1 MNLPTIKRRHIHAAF
16 GAAAIVL
23 AATALNNGM
32 QLNRIAHLN
41 DDIAAA
47 GQRLDIVT
55 PDQVERTPE
64 AALAQSAGLAS
75 AGDYDKAA
83 QSYKRLTLSQR
94 PEIRHVA
101 LLNLG
106 NLHLRES
113 LREDVRPEKE
123 RALVELAKQSYRDLL
138 DSWPDDWSA
147 RYNLER
153 ALWIAPEREDNETSA
168 APPPVAQRP
177 TADRPPLP

>member
-1 MNLPTIKRRHIHAAF
+1 MNLPTIKRHHVHVMFAF
-16 GAAAIVL
+16 AAI
-23 AATALNNGM
+23 ACAG
-32 QLNRIAHLN
+32 
-41 DDIAAA
+41 IAANA
-47 GQRLDIVT
+47 GLQLQRNAQLQSELDAASQRLEAVT
-55 PDQVERTPE
+55 PAQVELAPE
-64 AALAQSAGLAS
+64 AALAQAAALA
-75 AGDYDKAA
+75 AARDYDKAA
-83 QSYKRLTLSQR
+83 QGYKRLTLSPRQ
-94 PEIRHVA
+94 EIRHAA

>member
-1 MNLPTIKRRHIHAAF
+1 MNLPTMKRNHVHAAF
-16 GAAAIVL
+16 AVATITL
-23 AATALNNGM
+23 AAVAAQDAV
-32 QLNRIAHLN
+32 QLQRNAHLA

-47 GQRLDIVT
+47 SQRQEIVT
-55 PDQVERTPE
+55 PAQVEQAPE
-64 AALAQSAGLAS
+64 AALAQSAALAS
-75 AGDYDKAA
+75 GGDYDKAA

-138 DSWPDDWSA
+138 DTWPDDWSA
-147 RYNLER
+147 RYNLDR
-153 ALWIAPEREDNETSA
+153 ALWIAPERDDNETSA